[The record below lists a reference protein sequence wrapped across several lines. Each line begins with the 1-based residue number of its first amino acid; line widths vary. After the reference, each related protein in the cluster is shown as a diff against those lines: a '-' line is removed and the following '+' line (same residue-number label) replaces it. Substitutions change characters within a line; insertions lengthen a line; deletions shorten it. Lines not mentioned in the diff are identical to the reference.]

1 MKKGEKGIFDVP
13 MGSHYGVEVCE
24 LVGIYLTGKLSSI
37 IDKKNVG
44 LCKDDGFS
52 VIENT
57 NGPKLDDLR
66 KDAIA
71 IFHNVELEIT
81 IDINLTTTDFLD
93 VTLDLFTGKYH
104 PCRKPNDSPLYVN
117 ANSNH
122 PPTILKQ
129 LPSMEGTCLSSLLI
143 NKDEFNKAN
152 LYIKRL

>member
-81 IDINLTTTDFLD
+81 IDYRHKFNHHRLLRCYLRSIYW
-93 VTLDLFTGKYH
+93 KI
-104 PCRKPNDSPLYVN
+104 PPL
-117 ANSNH
+117 
-122 PPTILKQ
+122 
-129 LPSMEGTCLSSLLI
+129 
-143 NKDEFNKAN
+143 
-152 LYIKRL
+152 